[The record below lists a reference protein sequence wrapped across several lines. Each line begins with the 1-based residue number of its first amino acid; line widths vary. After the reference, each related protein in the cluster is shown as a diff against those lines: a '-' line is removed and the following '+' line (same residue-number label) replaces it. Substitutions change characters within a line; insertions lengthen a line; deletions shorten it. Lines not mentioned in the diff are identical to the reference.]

1 MLTNARCRE
10 CGVEKKL
17 AGRGLCPACYH
28 RERRRRIRPL
38 FQRERSGGE
47 FLVSIDF
54 EPMACVLEEV
64 RKKAG
69 AELRD
74 VPRQILWELGRVF
87 GVQP

>member
-1 MLTNARCRE
+1 MQTKTRCRE
-10 CGVEKKL
+10 CGEEKKL

-28 RERRRRIRPL
+28 RERRRRMRIPL
-38 FQRERSGGE
+38 QGMRQSGE

-64 RKKAG
+64 KKRAG

-74 VPRQILWELGRVF
+74 VPRQILWELGRAF
-87 GVQP
+87 GVQS